1 MAKPK
6 PAPGKFI
13 SIRGAHDDAD
23 TLRVDLSDGRT
34 IAVPLAWY
42 PRLAHG
48 TADERS
54 NWRLIAD
61 GEGLHWPDLDEDVS
75 VAALLAGKRSAE
87 SGASLQRWLK
97 AREG

>member
-1 MAKPK
+1 MAFS
-6 PAPGKFI
+6 PAEATYPQ
-13 SIRGAHDDAD
+13 ALDVVVDED

-48 TADERS
+48 SATERG

-61 GEGLHWPDLDEDVS
+61 GEGLHWPDLDEDIS
-75 VAALLAGKRSAE
+75 VAALLTGKRSAE

-97 AREG
+97 ARTG